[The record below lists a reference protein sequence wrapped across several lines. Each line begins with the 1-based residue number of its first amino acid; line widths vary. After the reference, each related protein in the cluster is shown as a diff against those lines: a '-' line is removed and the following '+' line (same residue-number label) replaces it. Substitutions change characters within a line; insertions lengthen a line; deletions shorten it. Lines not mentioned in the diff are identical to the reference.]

1 MTQISPRQ
9 LSEWLADPARRR
21 PTLIDVREPWEFRIC
36 RIDGSVHIPMS
47 AIPATR
53 DRLDPD
59 TETVMICHHGSR
71 SFQAGLFLEHAGF
84 SKVFNL
90 AGGLDSWARQVEP
103 AMPAY

>member
-9 LSEWLADPARRR
+9 LSEWLADPVRRR
-21 PTLIDVREPWEFRIC
+21 PALVDVREPWEFQIC

-47 AIPATR
+47 AVPAGK

-59 TETVMICHHGSR
+59 AETVMICHHGSR
-71 SFQAGLFLEHAGF
+71 SFQAGLFLERAGF
-84 SKVFNL
+84 SKIFNL
-90 AGGLDSWARQVEP
+90 TGGLDSWARQVEP